1 MENRFFDI
9 DNNVYLNGLYL
20 LVLIQEDDN
29 FYGLDE
35 INLKLFLMKNPA
47 IMLNVCGKLKVDISN
62 IGYEEYQYV
71 NLQADM
77 SKYLLKIQVKG
88 LMEVISFL
96 YSKGLIEFDCKKC
109 VLCATKKCIE
119 MDLREVPEKII
130 MLARIINKIF
140 DKATVT
146 DIKKILFV
154 EGDYLYG

>member
-1 MENRFFDI
+1 MENRFFDV

-20 LVLIQEDDN
+20 LTLIQQDDK

-47 IMLNVCGKLKVDISN
+47 VMINVCGKLKIDISRDA
-62 IGYEEYQYV
+62 YEEYQYV

-88 LMEVISFL
+88 LMEVIIFL
-96 YSKGLIEFDCKKC
+96 YSKGLVEFDYKKY
-109 VLCATKKCIE
+109 VLRATEKCIE
-119 MDLREVPEKII
+119 MDLKEVPEKII

-140 DKATVT
+140 ETATIK
-146 DIKKILFV
+146 DIKKILFA
-154 EGDYLYG
+154 EGDYLNG